1 MILSDPPKS
10 SATGKGPSATLDDL
24 FRRTV
29 LRRPNDIALID
40 PPNRASFTHGA
51 PRRLTYAEADRAV
64 SALARRLR
72 RTGLATDTVLGIQLP
87 NTVESVLMLLAALRA
102 GMIAAPLPLLWRR
115 FDVISALS
123 RIGAKGLITC
133 GHVGTTNHCELAMHI
148 AAESFPIR
156 YVGAFGPDLPDGVV
170 PLDDLAADDAHE
182 PMPKMERPHN
192 PAAHVAVV
200 TFDVTADGLVPVARN
215 HTQLIF
221 GGVSILLESQ
231 LPQEAVILTAMINS
245 SFAGLSASV
254 LPWLLVGGTLVL
266 HEPFDVDALQA
277 QCRDEHCGAIVLPG
291 PLAARLADGGTFH
304 GLEDLQTIIG
314 LWRSPERLPVSPSCR
329 SGGAAMVDVHVF
341 GEVGLFAA
349 RRGTNGRPA
358 PVGFGPIRAPRATP
372 GAALVGELAL
382 TETGTVAFRGPMVE
396 AAVFPPGPERA
407 GLPQLKVLE
416 SDFVDTGY
424 TCRVDPETRA
434 MIVTGPPPGVVNVG
448 FYRFA
453 WRDLQ
458 NAVSS
463 ADSSGA
469 VVAVPDPLTGY
480 RLIGSAADL
489 DAAKKAMTEFGL
501 NPLVVEAFRE
511 QRNKR
516 GASAA

>member
-1 MILSDPPKS
+1 VILSDLPKS
-10 SATGKGPSATLDDL
+10 SATGKGPTATLDDL

-29 LRRPNDIALID
+29 LRRPNDIALVD

-64 SALARRLR
+64 AALARRLR
-72 RTGLATDTVLGIQLP
+72 RMGLATDTVLGIQLP

-102 GMIAAPLPLLWRR
+102 GMIAAPLPLLWRQA
-115 FDVISALS
+115 DVVTALG

-148 AAESFPIR
+148 AAASFPIR
-156 YVGAFGPDLPDGVV
+156 YVCAFGPDLPDGVV
-170 PLDDLAADDAHE
+170 PLDDLEPDDV
-182 PMPKMERPHN
+182 PGTLPKIERPYN

-231 LPQEAVILTAMINS
+231 LRQEAVILTAMINS
-245 SFAGLSASV
+245 SFAGLSASI

-266 HEPFDVDALQA
+266 HEPLDVDGLKA
-277 QCRDEHCGAIVLPG
+277 QCHDEHCGAIVLPG
-291 PLAARLADGGTFH
+291 PLAARLADAGAF
-304 GLEDLQTIIG
+304 ESLQTIIG
-314 LWRSPERLPVSPSCR
+314 LWRSPERLPVSPPCPG
-329 SGGAAMVDVHVF
+329 GGAAMVDVHVF

-358 PVGFGPIRAPRATP
+358 PIGFGPIRAPRVTP

-382 TETGTVAFRGPMVE
+382 TATGTVAFRGPMVE
-396 AAVFPPGPERA
+396 AAVFPPGRERG

-416 SDFVDTGY
+416 NNFVDTGY

-458 NAVSS
+458 NAVLS
-463 ADSSGA
+463 ADSSGS

-489 DAAKKAMTEFGL
+489 PAARKAMTEVGL
-501 NPLVVEAFRE
+501 NPLVVEAFRGS
-511 QRNKR
+511 RKR